1 MSIPFLIVVAY
12 IGLLFAIGFYAK
24 KKASGSAVD
33 YQRAG
38 N

>member
-1 MSIPFLIVVAY
+1 MSIPFLIVLAY
-12 IGLLFAIGFYAK
+12 IGLLFAIGLYAK